1 MQRSPVGRF
10 QYLAALWLSGAAVL
24 ALATWVSFRFGF
36 SSATTGC
43 VYLVIIVLLSL
54 LDSFISSAIFS
65 ILAVCCLDYFF
76 IAPRYAFD
84 VANAEDFASLVA
96 FLTTSIVITG
106 LVRRLRRLA
115 QAHGEQARLLD
126 LTRDAVFVRNLDD
139 VITYWN
145 RGSEDLYGWKR
156 EEALGHVSHQ
166 LLKTIFPAPLNE
178 ISDTLLRTG
187 YWEGELVHTRRDGSL
202 ITTASRWSQQRAD
215 HGEPVG
221 TLETDN
227 DVTRRKQAERA
238 LRRIQ
243 ETYIAEAQQL
253 SHTGSFGWN
262 PSTGKLF
269 WSEESHRIF
278 GMDVK
283 EVPSIEFVLS
293 RVHPDDLA
301 LVQRVIGHAA
311 SQTQDFELEHRLKL
325 PSGIVKHVRIVA
337 RALQSDAGAT
347 EFVGAV
353 MDVTAIRA
361 AERELHNARTELA
374 HVVRVTTLSELT
386 ASIAH
391 EINQSL
397 GAVVANAE
405 ACLNW
410 LDRDSPDLG
419 EVRLAVQSISNDG
432 HRASEVIRRVRALV
446 RKSDA
451 QMVPFDLNEIVSETL
466 SVLRHE
472 LLRYRVTV
480 RPELSRDLPLV
491 LGDRIQLQQV
501 LLNLMMNSL
510 EAMDPVTDGSRELH
524 IRSELDGTKSALV
537 TVADSGNGISSDK
550 ASGIFEAFVTTK
562 SSGLGMGLSISRS
575 IVQAH
580 GGRIWFSPNEPRGA
594 IMRFTLPLHIPDAS

>member
-1 MQRSPVGRF
+1 MKRSHVGRF
-10 QYLAALWLSGAAVL
+10 QYLLALWLSGAAVL
-24 ALATWVSFRFGF
+24 ALATWASFRLGLNY
-36 SSATTGC
+36 ATAAC
-43 VYLVIIVLLSL
+43 VYLIIIVLLSL

-65 ILAVCCLDYFF
+65 ILAVCCLVYFF
-76 IAPRYAFD
+76 IEPIYAFD
-84 VANAEDFASLVA
+84 VANAQDLAALVA

-126 LTRDAVFVRNLDD
+126 LTRDAVFVRNLDN

-156 EEALGHVSHQ
+156 EEALGQVSHQ
-166 LLKTIFPAPLNE
+166 LLKTIFPGALDE
-178 ISDTLLRTG
+178 ITLTLLRTE
-187 YWEGELVHTRRDGSL
+187 YWEGELVHTRRDGSQV
-202 ITTASRWSQQRAD
+202 TTASRWSLQRAE
-215 HGEPVG
+215 HGEPLG
-221 TLETDN
+221 TLETNN
-227 DVTRRKQAERA
+227 DITRRKHAENA

-243 ETYIAEAQQL
+243 ETYVAEAQQL

-262 PSTGKLF
+262 LSTGKLF

-278 GMDVK
+278 GLDVK
-283 EVPSIEFVLS
+283 AVPSIEFVLS

-301 LVQRVIGHAA
+301 LVRQVIDRAA
-311 SQTQDFELEHRLKL
+311 SDSQDFDLEHRLKF
-325 PSGIVKHVRIVA
+325 PDGSIKHVRIVA

-347 EFVGAV
+347 EFVGAM
-353 MDVTAIRA
+353 MDVTPIRA

-391 EINQSL
+391 EVNQSL

-419 EVRLAVQSISNDG
+419 EVRLAVQSISSDG

-451 QMVPFDLNEIVSETL
+451 HMAPFSLNEIISDTL
-466 SVLRHE
+466 NVLHHE

-480 RPELSRDLPLV
+480 RLELSSDLPLV
-491 LGDRIQLQQV
+491 LGDRIQMQQV
-501 LLNLMMNSL
+501 FLNLMMNSL
-510 EAMDPVTDGSRELH
+510 EAMESITD
-524 IRSELDGTKSALV
+524 
-537 TVADSGNGISSDK
+537 
-550 ASGIFEAFVTTK
+550 
-562 SSGLGMGLSISRS
+562 
-575 IVQAH
+575 
-580 GGRIWFSPNEPRGA
+580 
-594 IMRFTLPLHIPDAS
+594 

>member
-1 MQRSPVGRF
+1 MKRSHVGRF
-10 QYLAALWLSGAAVL
+10 QYLLALWLSGAAVL
-24 ALATWVSFRFGF
+24 ALATWASFRLGLNYP
-36 SSATTGC
+36 TTAC
-43 VYLVIIVLLSL
+43 VYLIIIVLLSL

-65 ILAVCCLDYFF
+65 ILAVCLLVYFF
-76 IAPRYAFD
+76 IEPIYAFD
-84 VANAEDFASLVA
+84 VANAQDLAALIA
-96 FLTTSIVITG
+96 FLTASIVITG
-106 LVRRLRRLA
+106 LVRRLRRLS

-126 LTRDAVFVRNLDD
+126 LTRDAVFVRNLDN

-156 EEALGHVSHQ
+156 QEALGHVSHQ
-166 LLKTIFPAPLNE
+166 LLKTVFPAPLNE
-178 ISDTLLRTG
+178 ITDTLLRTG
-187 YWEGELVHTRRDGSL
+187 YWEGELVHTRRDGSQV
-202 ITTASRWSQQRAD
+202 TSASRWSLQRAER
-215 HGEPVG
+215 GEPLG
-221 TLETDN
+221 TLETNN
-227 DVTRRKQAERA
+227 DITQRRQAENS

-243 ETYIAEAQQL
+243 ETYVAEAQQL

-278 GMDVK
+278 GLDAK
-283 EVPSIEFVLS
+283 AVPSIDGVLS

-301 LVQRVIGHAA
+301 LVQQVIDRAA
-311 SQTQDFELEHRLKL
+311 SDNQDFELEHRLKF
-325 PSGIVKHVRIVA
+325 PDDSVKHVRIVA

-347 EFVGAV
+347 EFVGAM

-391 EINQSL
+391 EVNQSL

-410 LDRDSPDLG
+410 LDCDSPDLD
-419 EVRLAVQSISNDG
+419 EVRGAVQSISSDG

-446 RKSDA
+446 RKSEA
-451 QMVPFDLNEIVSETL
+451 QMVPFSLNEIVSETL
-466 SVLRHE
+466 NVLHHE

-480 RPELSRDLPLV
+480 RLELSSALPLV
-491 LGDRIQLQQV
+491 LGDRIQVQQV

-510 EAMDPVTDGSRELH
+510 EAMESITDGSRELS
-524 IRSELDGTKSALV
+524 IRTEWDGAKSALV
-537 TVADSGNGISSDK
+537 TVADAGIGIAPDK
-550 ASGIFEAFVTTK
+550 ASGIFEAFMTTK
-562 SSGLGMGLSISRS
+562 ATGLGIGLSISRS

-580 GGRIWFSPNEPRGA
+580 GGRIWVSPNEPRGA
-594 IMRFTLPLHIPDAS
+594 IMQFTLPLHLPDAP

>member
-1 MQRSPVGRF
+1 
-10 QYLAALWLSGAAVL
+10 LLALWLSGTAVL
-24 ALATWVSFRFGF
+24 ALATWASFRLGLSF
-36 SSATTGC
+36 ATAAC
-43 VYLVIIVLLSL
+43 VYLIIIVMLSL

-76 IAPRYAFD
+76 IEPLYAFD
-84 VANAEDFASLVA
+84 VANAQDLAALVA

-126 LTRDAVFVRNLDD
+126 LTRDAVFVRNLDN

-156 EEALGHVSHQ
+156 EEALGQVSHH
-166 LLKTIFPAPLNE
+166 LLKTNFPAPLDE

-187 YWEGELVHTRRDGSL
+187 YWEGELVHERRDGSQVAA
-202 ITTASRWSQQRAD
+202 ASRWSLQRAE
-215 HGEPVG
+215 HGEPSG
-221 TLETDN
+221 TLETNN
-227 DVTRRKQAERA
+227 DITRRKQAENT

-243 ETYIAEAQQL
+243 ETYVAEAQQL

-278 GMDVK
+278 GIDGK
-283 EVPSIEFVLS
+283 AVPSIEFVLS

-301 LVQRVIGHAA
+301 SVRRVIDRAA
-311 SQTQDFELEHRLKL
+311 KDRQDFELEHRLKF
-325 PSGIVKHVRIVA
+325 PDGSVKHVRIVA
-337 RALQSDAGAT
+337 RALQSDAGTT
-347 EFVGAV
+347 EFVGAM
-353 MDVTAIRA
+353 MDVTAIRE
-361 AERELHNARTELA
+361 AERELHHTRTELA

-391 EINQSL
+391 EVNQSL

-410 LDRDSPDLG
+410 LDCDSPDLS
-419 EVRLAVQSISNDG
+419 EVRVAVQSISSDG

-446 RKSDA
+446 RKSEA
-451 QMVPFDLNEIVSETL
+451 QVVPFSLNEVVNETL
-466 SVLRHE
+466 NVLHHE

-480 RPELSRDLPLV
+480 RLELASALPLV

-510 EAMDPVTDGSRELH
+510 EAMESITDGLRELYV
-524 IRSELDGTKSALV
+524 RSERDGANSALV
-537 TVADSGNGISSDK
+537 TVADRGIGIPPDR

-562 SSGLGMGLSISRS
+562 ETGLGMGLSISRS
-575 IVQAH
+575 IVQSH
-580 GGRIWFSPNEPRGA
+580 GGRIWVSPNEPRGA
-594 IMRFTLPLHIPDAS
+594 IMQFTLPLHVPDGP

>member
-1 MQRSPVGRF
+1 MKRSHVGRF
-10 QYLAALWLSGAAVL
+10 QYLLALWLSGAAVL
-24 ALATWVSFRFGF
+24 AFATWASFRLGLNY
-36 SSATTGC
+36 ATTAC
-43 VYLVIIVLLSL
+43 VYLIIIVLFSL

-65 ILAVCCLDYFF
+65 ILAVCCLVYFF
-76 IAPRYAFD
+76 IEPIYAFD
-84 VANAEDFASLVA
+84 VANAQDLAALVA

-126 LTRDAVFVRNLDD
+126 LTRDAVFVRNLDN

-156 EEALGHVSHQ
+156 EEALGQVSHQ
-166 LLKTIFPAPLNE
+166 LLKTIFPAPLDE
-178 ISDTLLRTG
+178 ITETLLHTE
-187 YWEGELVHTRRDGSL
+187 YWEGELVHTRRDGSQV
-202 ITTASRWSQQRAD
+202 TTASRWSLQRAD
-215 HGEPVG
+215 HGEPLG
-221 TLETDN
+221 TLETNN
-227 DVTRRKQAERA
+227 DITRRRQAENA

-243 ETYIAEAQQL
+243 ETYVAEAQQL

-262 PSTGKLF
+262 LSTGKLF

-278 GMDVK
+278 GLDVK
-283 EVPSIEFVLS
+283 AVPSIELVLS
-293 RVHPDDLA
+293 RVHPDDVA
-301 LVQRVIGHAA
+301 LVQRIIDRATSDQH
-311 SQTQDFELEHRLKL
+311 DFDLEHRLKF
-325 PSGIVKHVRIVA
+325 PDGSVKHVRIVA

-347 EFVGAV
+347 ELVGAM

-361 AERELHNARTELA
+361 AERELDNARTELA

-391 EINQSL
+391 EVNQSL

-410 LDRDSPDLG
+410 LDRDSPDLS
-419 EVRLAVQSISNDG
+419 EVRLAVQSISSDG

-446 RKSDA
+446 KKSDA
-451 QMVPFDLNEIVSETL
+451 QMVPFSLNDIVSETL
-466 SVLRHE
+466 NILHHE

-480 RPELSRDLPLV
+480 RLELSSALPLV

-510 EAMDPVTDGSRELH
+510 EAMELITDGSRELY
-524 IRSELDGTKSALV
+524 IRSERDGARSALV
-537 TVADSGNGISSDK
+537 TVADCGIGIPPDK

-562 SSGLGMGLSISRS
+562 ATGLGMGLSICRS
-575 IVQAH
+575 IVQSH
-580 GGRIWFSPNEPRGA
+580 GGRLWVSPNEPRGA
-594 IMRFTLPLHIPDAS
+594 IMQFTLPLHVPDTP